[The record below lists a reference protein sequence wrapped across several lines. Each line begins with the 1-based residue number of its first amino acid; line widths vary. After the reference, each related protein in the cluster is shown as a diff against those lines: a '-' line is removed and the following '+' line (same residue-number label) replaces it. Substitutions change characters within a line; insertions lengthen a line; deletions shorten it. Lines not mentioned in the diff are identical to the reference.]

1 MTVEDEYVEIRGISR
16 EPLGKLAVQGWLAW
30 PETDAVVAA
39 LTKDG
44 AEVRFVGGCVR
55 DAVIA
60 GFYSLPWTF
69 AAEERKKLGL
79 D

>member
-55 DAVIA
+55 DAVARRQPA
-60 GFYSLPWTF
+60 GGKRGTRGS
-69 AAEERKKLGL
+69 
-79 D
+79 